1 MISYNCKRGNNR
13 KEDIKMKNLTNS
25 QIRTRKRHAKAFMRK
40 LVIIGLFMLA
50 LGYADFYGNTY
61 KVNAEVVAVSDEV
74 VTFEDARGYL
84 WETNND
90 GYEEG
95 QKFSLTM
102 FMNDTNTVKDDKIMS
117 VRGI

>member
-1 MISYNCKRGNNR
+1 
-13 KEDIKMKNLTNS
+13 MKNLTNS

-40 LVIIGLFMLA
+40 LVIIGLFVLA
-50 LGYADFYGNTY
+50 LGYADFYSNTY
-61 KVNAEVVAVSDEV
+61 KINAEVVAVNDTV
-74 VTFEDARGYL
+74 ATFEDTRGYL
-84 WETNND
+84 WEMDNN

-102 FMNDTNTVKDDKIMS
+102 FMNDTNTVKDDKIMN